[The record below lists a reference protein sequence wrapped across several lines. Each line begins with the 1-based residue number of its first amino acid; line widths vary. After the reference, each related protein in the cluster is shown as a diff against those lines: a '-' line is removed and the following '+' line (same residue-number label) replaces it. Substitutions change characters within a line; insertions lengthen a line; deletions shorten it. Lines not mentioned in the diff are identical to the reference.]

1 MDDGYYEKL
10 LEDIK
15 SNMHSGNYHEAMNLL
30 EEEFRMP
37 YIPKEYEEQLIPLYN
52 ECRSELNVSKVEHKY
67 SEEDIESLLNGSID
81 QAFQAVELL
90 KASNVRKHIEE
101 VEAYLSN
108 EPHFLIR
115 SLLIECLVEQEIRD
129 EITINY
135 DGLEVTITPSYI
147 EMPNEQDAFVKA
159 VKQVQDYYEN
169 DNPTFLMMCV
179 ECMIKEMFFKL
190 PFTLADDE
198 INYFIYA
205 ILMYVYQANDD
216 KEGFK
221 TFIHEKNLAN
231 YGGYDLLL
239 YKYDI

>member
-1 MDDGYYEKL
+1 MEDGFYVKL
-10 LEDIK
+10 LQDVK
-15 SNMHSGNYHEAMNLL
+15 NHMQDGNYLKAMELL

-52 ECRSELNVSKVEHKY
+52 ECRSEVNVSKVERKY
-67 SEEDIESLLNGSID
+67 DEDDIETLLNGTID

-90 KASNVRKHIEE
+90 KGSNIRKHLEI

-115 SLLIECLVEQEIRD
+115 SLLIESLIEQDIRD
-129 EITINY
+129 EIKLNY
-135 DGLEVTITPSYI
+135 DGLEITMAPSYV
-147 EMPNEQDAFVKA
+147 ELPKDQDAFVKA

-179 ECMIKEMFFKL
+179 ECMIKEMFFKM
-190 PFTLADDE
+190 PFSLAEDE
-198 INYFIYA
+198 INHFIYA

-216 KEGFK
+216 KDGFK
-221 TFIHEKNLAN
+221 AFIHEKNLAN

>member
-10 LEDIK
+10 LKDINE
-15 SNMHSGNYHEAMNLL
+15 NMQMNQYEKAMDLL
-30 EEEFRMP
+30 AEEFRMP
-37 YIPKEYEEQLIPLYN
+37 YIPKEYEERLIPLYN
-52 ECRSELNVSKVEHKY
+52 ECKSELNASKVEHKY
-67 SEEDIESLLNGSID
+67 GEDDIATLLNGSID

-90 KASNVRKHIEE
+90 KASNVRKHIDE

-129 EITINY
+129 EIKINY
-135 DGLEVTITPSYI
+135 DGLEITIIPSYV

-190 PFTLADDE
+190 PFPLADDE

-221 TFIHEKNLAN
+221 VFIHEKNLAN